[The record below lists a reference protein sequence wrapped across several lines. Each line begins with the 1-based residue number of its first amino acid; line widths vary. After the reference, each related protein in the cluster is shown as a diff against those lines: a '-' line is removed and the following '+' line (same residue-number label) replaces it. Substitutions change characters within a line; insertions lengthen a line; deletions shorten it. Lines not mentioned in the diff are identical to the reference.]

1 MQAKGGNERE
11 CVIYMAI
18 NTKGKR
24 KIVVNDKIYYW
35 YVRVEEDGS
44 HRIHILTED
53 KKVNRVYP
61 MFDTE
66 VSVAPE
72 DIRKIIERDG
82 L

>member
-1 MQAKGGNERE
+1 
-11 CVIYMAI
+11 MAI